1 MKKNEAINN
10 IKALSNLPGIS
21 GFEDEVVKY
30 VRNEW
35 DKIGETDTDGIKNL
49 YLENFS
55 GSQTGLTV
63 QLDAHSDEVGFIVQA
78 IKPNGLLQFLTVG
91 GWVPS
96 NIAAQ
101 KVKVRTTNGNYIQG
115 IVTSKPPH
123 FMSEEERAKGLTI
136 ASLSIDIGAKSKED
150 AENRFGV
157 RIGAPVV
164 PDVACDFNEETNLFL
179 GKGFDCRI
187 GVACMMDVF
196 DELKESS
203 LPYNLIGTLSAQEEV
218 GLRGAQVGAKRVQAD
233 LAIVFEGCPADD
245 TSSEEYMIQSALGK
259 GPMLRY
265 FDVSMI
271 TNPEFQNRVVD
282 LANKKGIP
290 VQVSVRSGGGTNGA
304 PINLYNGAPAI
315 VVGIPVRYAHTHH
328 CYVDLDDYQ
337 AAKELVTTFLKD
349 LSESDL
355 AKLAK
360 PLG

>member
-1 MKKNEAINN
+1 MKKQEAIKN
-10 IKALSNLPGIS
+10 IVHLSNLPGVS
-21 GFEDEVVKY
+21 GFEDEVVTY
-30 VRNEW
+30 VRESW
-35 DKIGETDTDGIKNL
+35 DKLGQTDTDGIKNL
-49 YLENFS
+49 YLDGVGNQES
-55 GSQTGLTV
+55 SLTV

-101 KVKVRTTNGNYIQG
+101 KVKVKNKKGEYIQG

-123 FMSEEERAKGLTI
+123 FMSEEERAKGLSI
-136 ASLSIDIGAKSKED
+136 SSLSIDIGATSIED
-150 AENRFGV
+150 VEERFSI
-157 RIGAPVV
+157 RIGAPVI
-164 PDVACDFNEETNLFL
+164 PDVACSFDESTSLFL
-179 GKGFDCRI
+179 GKAFDCRI

-196 DELKESS
+196 DELKEKS
-203 LPYNLIGTLSAQEEV
+203 LPFKLAGTLSSQEEV

-271 TNPEFQNRVVD
+271 TNPEFQDQVID
-282 LANKKGIP
+282 LAKKQNIP

-328 CYVDLDDYQ
+328 CYVDFRDYQ
-337 AAKELVTTFLKD
+337 AAKELVVSFLES
-349 LSESDL
+349 LSEADVAL
-355 AKLAK
+355 LAK